1 MNREK
6 QIEEIAKILL
16 IDCEGACTDCEYYG
30 RYGGSLCIPMRLAN
44 ELYNAGYRKQ
54 SEVELRVETTTD
66 DFKDLEVAKE
76 RGYHRKKFY
85 CPNCD
90 LLIKIE
96 SWDSERMFGG
106 GTILKSNEMPKFC
119 PECGAKMKG
128 GAE

>member
-1 MNREK
+1 MSKEK

-54 SEVELRVETTTD
+54 EWISVD
-66 DFKDLEVAKE
+66 E
-76 RGYHRKKFY
+76 RLPTWEDGKVLVFTHYGFSI
-85 CPNCD
+85 C
-90 LLIKIE
+90 
-96 SWDSERMFGG
+96 ERTVNSRWQGKHANWI
-106 GTILKSNEMPKFC
+106 THWMPL
-119 PECGAKMKG
+119 PEAPKMKG